1 MGALLFLFGAAL
13 AAGLYFVLADLLK
26 IPRLATERAL
36 ISAGRRERSLV
47 KSLEALILGWAL
59 KLAPLIRM
67 DEYKYR
73 RLENK
78 LTAAGLD
85 MTPQVY
91 TAYSLLKPCLILL
104 GIIPCLLILPILSPL
119 IVVLAVLTWFKE
131 SRRADE
137 LVKARMEL
145 IEGELP
151 RFVATIHQELA
162 ASRDVLRI
170 LENYKKHAG
179 PDFGRELDVLTAD
192 MRSSSY
198 EAALIRFEARMG
210 SAIISDIVRGLIGI
224 LRGDD
229 GRMYFQMLSHDLKAQ
244 ELQRLKAKAQNPAQ
258 NPNIQ
263 LYHARVLHDDLH
275 RHHRV
280 PDRQL
285 PGEPVLKEVT
295 MRKLLKRR
303 SGEGYID
310 VCVLVVCAML
320 VLALVVRVLPVY
332 ITKQQL
338 DTYAVELVREA
349 EIAGQ
354 VGTETTRRAAA
365 LTDSTGLDPD
375 IRWSTTGRIQLND
388 EVTVTLTLETDIGLF
403 GGLGSFPIT
412 LTAEATGKSEVYW
425 K

>member
-1 MGALLFLFGAAL
+1 MGVLLFLFGTAL

-47 KSLEALILGWAL
+47 KALEALILGWAL

-73 RLENK
+73 RLESK

-91 TAYSLLKPCLILL
+91 TAYSILKPCLILL

-179 PDFGRELDVLTAD
+179 SDFGRELDVLTAD
-192 MRSSSY
+192 MR
-198 EAALIRFEARMG
+198 

-229 GRMYFQMLSHDLKAQ
+229 GRMYFQMLSHDLKAL
-244 ELQRLKAKAQNPAQ
+244 ELQRLKAKAAKIP
-258 NPNIQ
+258 PKI
-263 LYHARVLHDDLH
+263 RVFSFIMLMCFMM
-275 RHHRV
+275 
-280 PDRQL
+280 
-285 PGEPVLKEVT
+285 T
-295 MRKLLKRR
+295 
-303 SGEGYID
+303 YI
-310 VCVLVVCAML
+310 VII
-320 VLALVVRVLPVY
+320 VY
-332 ITKQQL
+332 QI
-338 DTYAVELVREA
+338 VN
-349 EIAGQ
+349 
-354 VGTETTRRAAA
+354 
-365 LTDSTGLDPD
+365 S
-375 IRWSTTGRIQLND
+375 
-388 EVTVTLTLETDIGLF
+388 
-403 GGLGSFPIT
+403 LGSLF
-412 LTAEATGKSEVYW
+412 
-425 K
+425 

>member
-1 MGALLFLFGAAL
+1 MGALLFLFGTVL

-47 KSLEALILGWAL
+47 KALEALILGWAL

-73 RLENK
+73 RLESK
-78 LTAAGLD
+78 LTPAGLD
-85 MTPQVY
+85 MTPQVH
-91 TAYSLLKPCLILL
+91 TASAILKPCLILL

-179 PDFGRELDVLTAD
+179 SDFGRELDVLTAD

-229 GRMYFQMLSHDLKAQ
+229 GRMYFQMLSHDLKAL
-244 ELQRLKAKAQNPAQ
+244 ELQRLKAKAAKIP
-258 NPNIQ
+258 PKI
-263 LYHARVLHDDLH
+263 RVFSFIMLMCFMM
-275 RHHRV
+275 
-280 PDRQL
+280 
-285 PGEPVLKEVT
+285 T
-295 MRKLLKRR
+295 
-303 SGEGYID
+303 YI
-310 VCVLVVCAML
+310 VII
-320 VLALVVRVLPVY
+320 VY
-332 ITKQQL
+332 QI
-338 DTYAVELVREA
+338 VN
-349 EIAGQ
+349 
-354 VGTETTRRAAA
+354 
-365 LTDSTGLDPD
+365 S
-375 IRWSTTGRIQLND
+375 
-388 EVTVTLTLETDIGLF
+388 
-403 GGLGSFPIT
+403 LGSLF
-412 LTAEATGKSEVYW
+412 
-425 K
+425 